1 MDWQELRAKCNECNG
16 CPLSQK
22 RTNVVFG
29 RGSESAPVLFVGEA
43 PGREEDQQGV
53 PFVGQAG
60 RLFDLA
66 LKGIG
71 FPQDSYYIA
80 NVLKCR
86 PEKNR
91 DPLPEEAEKCL
102 PWLRAQT
109 KLLRP
114 RIIVCLGNIALR
126 NLIDKNASISK
137 ARGEWYVKG
146 GIHFMATYHP
156 AALLR
161 NSALKADFWR
171 DLMAVRDRMT
181 SGE

>member
-1 MDWQELRAKCNECNG
+1 MNCSE
-16 CPLSQK
+16 CPLCK
-22 RTNVVFG
+22 RRTNVVFG
-29 RGSESAPVLFVGEA
+29 RGSTEARVLFVGEA
-43 PGREEDQQGV
+43 PGRQEDEEGK

-66 LKGIG
+66 LTGLR
-71 FPQDSYYIA
+71 FPPESYYIA

-86 PEKNR
+86 PEGNR

-114 RIIVCLGNIALR
+114 EIIVCLGNIALK
-126 NLIDKNASISK
+126 NLIDKDLSISK
-137 ARGEWYVKG
+137 ARGQWFVKG
-146 GIHFMATYHP
+146 GIRFTATYHP

-161 NSALKADFWR
+161 NSGYKADFWR
-171 DLMAVRDRMT
+171 DLEAVRDKLN
-181 SGE
+181 GID